1 MDKVTIFSNRKL
13 YRTPPA
19 LIGCFILQYSLIPGA
34 STAVSH
40 CHTPIIYVLDPDAAL
55 REALRRLVES
65 VGLSAWVS
73 ADPDAFL
80 TAYQPDRPACLL
92 LDLCIPGSATASIQE
107 DLRAQGVDLPVI
119 VMTYRSDVA
128 TAVAAMKQGAMDFL
142 EKPVNEQL
150 LLDCVHHA
158 IAEDRVRRRA
168 RTWRQMLLGRFE
180 TLTPRE
186 QDILQRVAE
195 GLSNREIAD
204 RLALSHKTVEVHRAK
219 VMQKMGARTLS
230 QLIRMAMTLGLL
242 KLYDGDG

>member
-1 MDKVTIFSNRKL
+1 MRFIVLNSSSADRML
-13 YRTPPA
+13 YTPVLFLGVA
-19 LIGCFILQYSLIPGA
+19 
-34 STAVSH
+34 TTMSH
-40 CHTPIIYVLDPDAAL
+40 CNTPIIYILEPDATL
-55 REALRRLVES
+55 GDALRRLVES

-73 ADPDAFL
+73 ADLAAFL
-80 TAYQPDRPACLL
+80 TAYQPQRPACLL
-92 LDLCIPGSATASIQE
+92 LDLQIPGLAQSSIQE
-107 DLRAQGVDLPVI
+107 DLRTQDIDLPVI

-142 EKPVNEQL
+142 EKPINEQL

-158 IAEDRVRRRA
+158 VAEDRVRRGARA
-168 RTWRQMLLGRFE
+168 WRQMLLCRFT

-204 RLALSHKTVEVHRAK
+204 RLDLSHKTVEVHRAK

-230 QLIRMAMTLGLL
+230 QLIRMAMALGLL
-242 KLYDGDG
+242 KPYDGDA